1 MVGLRASE
9 TGKQQI
15 RQVIEARNWN
25 MTDER
30 ALMAA
35 SQRLGSSRGD
45 YAKGVSETT
54 WKRFVYASRRIH
66 RRTFQVY
73 CEVLELDW
81 KTIAEVPDPK
91 ASRDDLSLM
100 PLLQNFYGRSDELKH
115 LTALLLK
122 YQFVILYGAVGI
134 GKTSIAVKL
143 VEQVQP
149 LFDRRI
155 WVQFDHRL
163 PIEQLLLNLLHT
175 LSETPR
181 SFPQDLTRLTQILRQ
196 DLANSKLL
204 IVLDEVNPD
213 QGDRVNYQHLIRT
226 LQDLGQTHHQSCILV
241 TTRERPPDF
250 TALMREQAVSQVLIG
265 LDSESGCKIIEDGR
279 LRFEPEIGQ
288 KLVDRY
294 SGNPLALKLV
304 CPIVRDLFQGQVHKF
319 LEHSDIY
326 VSELMQQAL
335 IQQIQTLTEFERTI
349 LRLLAQSEP
358 LSQRELQDELQ
369 GQGSLIEGLDR
380 LGRRSL
386 IEKVIEG
393 HDVLYTL
400 QPMIL
405 EVVRRHL
412 KMTQSH
418 DRLR

>member
-9 TGKQQI
+9 AGKQQI
-15 RQVIEARNWN
+15 KQVIEARNWN

-30 ALMAA
+30 ALIAA
-35 SQRLGSSRGD
+35 SQRLGGSTGE

-66 RRTFQVY
+66 RRTFQIY

-81 KTIAEVPDPK
+81 KAIAELPDPK
-91 ASRDDLSLM
+91 ASRDDLTLM
-100 PLLQNFYGRSDELKH
+100 PLIQCFYGRIDELNY

-134 GKTSIAVKL
+134 GKTAIAVKL
-143 VEQVQP
+143 VEQVRSG
-149 LFDRRI
+149 FDRRI
-155 WVQFDHRL
+155 WQQFDHRL

-181 SFPQDLTRLTQILRQ
+181 SLPHDLTRLTQVLRQ
-196 DLANSKLL
+196 DLTNSRLL

-213 QGDRVNYQHLIRT
+213 RGDRVNYQHLIRT
-226 LQDLGQTHHQSCILV
+226 LQDLGQTQHQSCILV

-250 TALMREQAVSQVLIG
+250 TALMRDQAISQILLG
-265 LDSESGCKIIEDGR
+265 LDPESGCKILADGR
-279 LRFEPEIGQ
+279 LRFEGAIGQ
-288 KLVDRY
+288 QLVERY

-304 CPIVRDLFQGQVHKF
+304 CPIVRDLFQSQVDRF
-319 LEHSDIY
+319 LENPDIY
-326 VSELMQQAL
+326 VSGLIQQAL
-335 IQQIQTLTEFERTI
+335 IDQFQTLTEFERSI
-349 LRLLAQSEP
+349 LRSLARSEP
-358 LSQRELQDELQ
+358 LSQRELQDELNRQ
-369 GQGSLIEGLDR
+369 GNLIEGLDR

-412 KMTQSH
+412 TTTP
-418 DRLR
+418 

>member
-15 RQVIEARNWN
+15 KQVIEARNWN

-30 ALMAA
+30 ALIAA
-35 SQRLGSSRGD
+35 SQRLGSLRGD

-81 KTIAEVPDPK
+81 KAIAELPDPK
-91 ASRDDLSLM
+91 APRDDLSLM
-100 PLLQNFYGRSDELKH
+100 PLIQNFYGRIDELNH

-134 GKTSIAVKL
+134 GKTAIAVQL
-143 VEQVQP
+143 VEQVNA

-163 PIEQLLLNLLHT
+163 PIEQVLLNLLHT

-181 SFPQDLTRLTQILRQ
+181 SFPNDLARLTQVLRQ
-196 DLANSKLL
+196 DLTNSRLL

-213 QGDRVNYQHLIRT
+213 QGDRVNYQLLIRT
-226 LQDLGQTHHQSCILV
+226 LQDLGQTQHQSCILV

-250 TALMREQAVSQVLIG
+250 TALMREQAISQVLIG
-265 LDSESGCKIIEDGR
+265 LDSESGCKILEDGR
-279 LRFEPEIGQ
+279 LRFEPNIGKQ
-288 KLVDRY
+288 LVDRY

-304 CPIVRDLFQGQVHKF
+304 CPIVRDLFQGQVDRF
-319 LEHSDIY
+319 LENTDLY
-326 VSELMQQAL
+326 VAERIQQVL
-335 IQQIQTLTEFERTI
+335 IQQIQILTEFERSI

-358 LSQRELQDELQ
+358 LSQRELQDELREQ
-369 GQGSLIEGLDR
+369 GNLIEGLDR

-393 HDVLYTL
+393 HEILYTL

-412 KMTQSH
+412 NRL
-418 DRLR
+418 DRFVSN